1 MSGITSLPYRDFL
14 GRVNELVNR
23 SKIKNNN
30 FRYHE
35 NAVKALNLL
44 SKNVNIVN
52 SREKHL
58 LKRTSLI
65 EVADFK
71 ENKVT
76 FFDQIQVK
84 LRLIFM
90 NYFPFSMHFHSCETL
105 SHPISHSAF

>member
-23 SKIKNNN
+23 RKIKNNN

-71 ENKVT
+71 ENSH
-76 FFDQIQVK
+76 FFRPNSGETPPDIYE
-84 LRLIFM
+84 LFSFFNAL
-90 NYFPFSMHFHSCETL
+90 PFL
-105 SHPISHSAF
+105 